1 MSVVNINKLIKLRKM
16 LIFHIVLVF
25 LEIKNISIENI
36 NNALPFDI
44 KTSNL
49 SAPYQLGGVIDNR
62 NIAEM
67 NI

>member
-1 MSVVNINKLIKLRKM
+1 MSGVNINKLIKLRKM

-36 NNALPFDI
+36 NNALLFDI
-44 KTSNL
+44 KTYNL
-49 SAPYQLGGVIDNR
+49 SVPYQLGGVIDNR

>member
-1 MSVVNINKLIKLRKM
+1 MSGVNINKLIKLRKM

-36 NNALPFDI
+36 NNALLFDI

-49 SAPYQLGGVIDNR
+49 SAQYQLGGVIDNR